1 MKIVETIQ
9 ELRHILKPYREQTI
23 GFVPTM
29 GFLHNGHMSLV
40 ENARAQCD
48 LVVMSIFVNPLQFGP
63 GEDFERYPRDFK
75 RDEQL
80 AKEHGVDVLFYPSVE
95 EMYPQK
101 PAMTVVVHEGVDRL
115 CGRTRPGHF
124 DGVATVV
131 LKLFGMVAPTYAYF
145 GLKDAQQVAVIEKLV
160 RDFNIATKV
169 VACPIL
175 REQDG
180 LAQSSRNVNL
190 TDTERK
196 NATCIYRSLQL
207 GKQTIETGER
217 DAANIEKMVRQHLEQ
232 TTLGQIDYVEMLAFP
247 ELAKREK
254 AEGRLIIAVAVQY
267 SKARLIDNV
276 IIEV

>member
-1 MKIVETIQ
+1 MKIVETIK

-29 GFLHNGHMSLV
+29 GFLHKGHMSLV
-40 ENARAQCD
+40 EKARTQCD

-80 AKEHGVDVLFYPSVE
+80 AKDHGVDVLFYPSVE

-101 PAMTVVVHEGVDRL
+101 PAMTVVVHEGVDQL

-131 LKLFGMVAPTYAYF
+131 LKLFGMVSPTYAYF
-145 GLKDAQQVAVIEKLV
+145 GLKDAQQVAIIEKLV

-190 TDTERK
+190 STTERK
-196 NATCIYRSLQL
+196 NATCIYHSLQR
-207 GKQTIETGER
+207 GKQAIEAGEC
-217 DAANIEKMVRQHLEQ
+217 DAGNIEAMVRQHLEQ
-232 TTLGQIDYVEMLAFP
+232 TTLGQIDYVEVLAFP
-247 ELAKREK
+247 ELTKIDK
-254 AEGRLIIAVAVQY
+254 VEGRTIIAVAVQY

-276 IIEV
+276 IIEG